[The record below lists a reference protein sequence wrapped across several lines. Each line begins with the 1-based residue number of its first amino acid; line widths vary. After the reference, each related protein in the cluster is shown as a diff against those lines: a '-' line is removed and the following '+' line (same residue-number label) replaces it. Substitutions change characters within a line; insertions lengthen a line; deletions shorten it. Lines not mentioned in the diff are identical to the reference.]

1 MKLSTKGR
9 YGSRAML
16 DLALQ
21 TNAANEPITLNSIA
35 VRQEISEQYLEQIFS
50 SLRKSGLVESVRGA
64 QGGYRLGRDAEKI
77 TVGDIVRVLE
87 GSLDPVDCI
96 SSDNT
101 TKCERYEMCVM
112 KDVWKKVSDSINNT
126 VDSFTLKDLMKQYH
140 EKNKNNEV
148 MFYI

>member
-1 MKLSTKGR
+1 M
-9 YGSRAML
+9 
-16 DLALQ
+16 
-21 TNAANEPITLNSIA
+21 
-35 VRQEISEQYLEQIFS
+35 RQEISEQYLEQIFS

>member
-16 DLALQ
+16 DLALNS
-21 TNAANEPITLNSIA
+21 NAANEPITLNSIA
-35 VRQEISEQYLEQIFS
+35 ERQNISEQYLEQIFS

-64 QGGYRLGRDAEKI
+64 QGGYRLGRAAEKI

-96 SSDNT
+96 SCDNT
-101 TKCERYEMCVM
+101 TKCERYDMCVM
-112 KDVWKKVSDSINNT
+112 KDVWKKVSDNINSA
-126 VDSFTLKDLMKQYH
+126 VDSFTLADLVKQFH